1 MGAKVEEIVNRVI
14 YLTNDPDGDAYPR
27 SAIEDFVY
35 EAETVIVN
43 AKPEAL
49 NNIGVLV
56 CVDGARQSIATQF
69 PAAVNFLDAHCNVDN
84 QGNSLGSVRR
94 VKMRELDAIRPKWRQ
109 AARSA
114 SISEFMVDYDREP
127 LILHVN
133 PPASAGA
140 RLQISY
146 SSKPAPYG
154 VVDANTQTAV
164 DELYLPMI
172 MDWVLYRMLSKDVEG
187 TPNYQKAQA
196 YKKSFY
202 DSLGIKEAGKEKAG
216 PKNPEHKS

>member
-1 MGAKVEEIVNRVI
+1 MGAKVEEIVNRVV

-43 AKPEAL
+43 TKPEAL
-49 NNIGVLV
+49 NNSGVLI
-56 CVDGARQSIATQF
+56 CADGARQTIATQF
-69 PAAVNFLDAHCNVDN
+69 TAAVNFLDAHFNVDGS
-84 QGNSLGSVRR
+84 GNALGVVRR
-94 VKMRELDAIRPKWRQ
+94 VKMRELDAIRPNWRQ
-109 AARSA
+109 AARSSA
-114 SISEFMVDYDREP
+114 IREFMVDDREP
-127 LILHVN
+127 LVLHVN

-146 SSKPAPYG
+146 SSKPAPYTS
-154 VVDANTQTAV
+154 VDANTQTAV
-164 DELYLPMI
+164 DELYETMI
-172 MDWVLYRMLSKDVEG
+172 MDWVLYRMLSKDTEG
-187 TPNYQKAQA
+187 TPNYVKAQA

-202 DSLGIKEAGKEKAG
+202 DAMGIKEGSKEKAG

>member
-27 SAIEDFVY
+27 TAIEDFIH
-35 EAETVIVN
+35 EAETNIVN

-56 CVDGARQSIATQF
+56 CVDGARQSISGQF
-69 PAAVNFLDAHCNVDN
+69 TAAVNFLDAHCNVDN
-84 QGNSLGSVRR
+84 SGVALGAVRR
-94 VKMRELDAIRPKWRQ
+94 VKMRELDAIRPNWRQ
-109 AARSA
+109 AARTTA
-114 SISEFMVDYDREP
+114 IREFMVDDREP

-154 VVDANTQTAV
+154 NVDANTQTAV

-172 MDWVLYRMLSKDVEG
+172 MDWVMYRMLAKDAEG
-187 TPNYQKAQA
+187 TPNFTKSQA
-196 YKKSFY
+196 YRKSFY

>member
-1 MGAKVEEIVNRVI
+1 MGAKVEEIVNRVV

-43 AKPEAL
+43 TKPEAL
-49 NNIGVLV
+49 NNSGVLI
-56 CVDGARQSIATQF
+56 CVDGARQTIATQF
-69 PAAVNFLDAHCNVDN
+69 TAAVNFLDAHCNVDN
-84 QGNSLGSVRR
+84 AGAALGSVRR
-94 VKMRELDAIRPKWRQ
+94 VKMRELDAIRPNWRQ

-114 SISEFMVDYDREP
+114 AIREFMVDDREP

-154 VVDANTQTAV
+154 NVDANTQTAV

-172 MDWVLYRMLSKDVEG
+172 MDWVMYRTLSKDVEG
-187 TPNYQKAQA
+187 SPNHAKAMA
-196 YKKSFY
+196 YRKSFY
-202 DSLGIKEAGKEKAG
+202 DAMGIKEAGKEKAG
-216 PKNPEHKS
+216 PKNQEHKS